1 MCSNLLAGI
10 LFTDRGDGY
19 VQARHRVIAEVLHSE
34 LQKQGVMRSVLSG
47 LAFMA
52 ASKVSATMRRSTR
65 PWRMLRH
72 FVNHDYLLRSIG
84 LEGTRNLYGTLES
97 ILDWDF
103 HYWLQRGSVEVEE
116 GDLGLA
122 RLFLSHARST
132 AEGDSLVEN
141 EWAYLLFREAIDNP
155 GAKDA
160 PELVE
165 EATSILE
172 DLIGRHSRVDSY
184 PYHVLG
190 SQGLAWSRRGMRKSH
205 AKGQYLEKL
214 QNAVS
219 AGIRLHPGEL
229 QLKKLLQDIT
239 REYLSMAVK

>member
-1 MCSNLLAGI
+1 
-10 LFTDRGDGY
+10 
-19 VQARHRVIAEVLHSE
+19 
-34 LQKQGVMRSVLSG
+34 
-47 LAFMA
+47 
-52 ASKVSATMRRSTR
+52 
-65 PWRMLRH
+65 MLRH

-172 DLIGRHSRVDSY
+172 DLIGQTQPCGLISLPCAWKPGLGMVAEGNEKVRMRRASILRNSRMRF
-184 PYHVLG
+184 
-190 SQGLAWSRRGMRKSH
+190 RRESDCIP
-205 AKGQYLEKL
+205 E
-214 QNAVS
+214 S
-219 AGIRLHPGEL
+219 
-229 QLKKLLQDIT
+229 
-239 REYLSMAVK
+239 SS